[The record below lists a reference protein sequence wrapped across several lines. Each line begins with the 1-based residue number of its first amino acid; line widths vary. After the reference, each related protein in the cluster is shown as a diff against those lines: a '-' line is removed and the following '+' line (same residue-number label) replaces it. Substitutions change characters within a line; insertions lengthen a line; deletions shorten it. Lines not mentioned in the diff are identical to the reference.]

1 MRVGEGRCGCRLLK
15 SCGFM
20 IFPRVKALGW
30 RLCGVLENQVV

>member
-1 MRVGEGRCGCRLLK
+1 VRLCEGGCGCRWLK

-30 RLCGVLENQVV
+30 GLCGVLENQVV